1 MAARFC
7 PGLGSGPVLLHTVLP
22 GATSPGEQLVFFRV
36 PQILVSHLKTKP
48 NLDTIVKPYFF
59 FLMSQLGLTIR
70 ALSFVLSRKISV
82 LEL

>member
-36 PQILVSHLKTKP
+36 PQILVLHLKTKP
-48 NLDTIVKPYFF
+48 NLDIIVKPYF

>member
-48 NLDTIVKPYFF
+48 NLDIIVKPYFF
-59 FLMSQLGLTIR
+59 FNEPTRFNHKST
-70 ALSFVLSRKISV
+70 VLCPFSENKCT
-82 LEL
+82 